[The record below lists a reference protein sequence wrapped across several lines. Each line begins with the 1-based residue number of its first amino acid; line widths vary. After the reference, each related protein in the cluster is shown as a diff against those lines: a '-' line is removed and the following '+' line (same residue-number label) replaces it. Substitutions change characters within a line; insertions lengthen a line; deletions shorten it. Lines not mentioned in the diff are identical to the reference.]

1 MAQQIGTLRRIEKK
15 SKRTKSVAEM
25 AHAMAVHYNTEAQS
39 LPSANSNSLISKT
52 SGHDWL
58 RSRLIQQV
66 HHSDAAGH
74 QHRTLY
80 PHAYDTLQA
89 CYQPPQRESYQQ
101 DGSPGSPCFLLH
113 MEVVELL
120 GAAHLMLLA
129 DLLDSIPLQA
139 EQAVAQ
145 QVGLPL
151 GHKSIQTRSPVL
163 MKAGSV
169 VSSMQ

>member
-1 MAQQIGTLRRIEKK
+1 
-15 SKRTKSVAEM
+15 
-25 AHAMAVHYNTEAQS
+25 
-39 LPSANSNSLISKT
+39 
-52 SGHDWL
+52 
-58 RSRLIQQV
+58 
-66 HHSDAAGH
+66 
-74 QHRTLY
+74 
-80 PHAYDTLQA
+80 
-89 CYQPPQRESYQQ
+89 
-101 DGSPGSPCFLLH
+101 

-120 GAAHLMLLA
+120 GAAHLILLA

-145 QVGLPL
+145 QVGLTL